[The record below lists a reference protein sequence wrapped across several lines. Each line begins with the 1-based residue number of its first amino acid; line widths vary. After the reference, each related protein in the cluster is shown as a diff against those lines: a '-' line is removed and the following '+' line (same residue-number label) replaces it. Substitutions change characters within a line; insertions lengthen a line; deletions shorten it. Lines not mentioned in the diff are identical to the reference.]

1 MLVPMR
7 ALALLCVLGASLFL
21 AAGSAGAATLP
32 PIKHVWIIVLENHNY
47 ADTFSDS
54 GPQYLAKTMTSQGEL
69 LRQYYGIGHSSLDNY
84 ITMISGQPPTSET
97 KADCGTFSDFTYDSP
112 PLPPDGV
119 AHGHGCVYPT
129 EVKTIA
135 DQLETAGLSWRMY
148 GEDMG
153 INSPGRAPLTS
164 CDHPAVGSADPA
176 EGAAANDQYATKHN
190 PFVYFH
196 SIIDRQAVC
205 DANVVDLANLT
216 TDLGS
221 ASTTPSYSFISPDL
235 CSDGHDANCADGT
248 SPGGYAGINS
258 FLTTWIPRITDSPAY
273 KEGGL
278 VITTFDEA
286 SGKAEDCCGEP
297 QGSSPTFNGNTGNGG
312 GQIGAVLLS
321 QYVMAGSTNDTP
333 YNHYS
338 LLRSMEDQ
346 FGLSHLAYSANEG
359 LVPFGSDVF
368 NTSPTPSDRDGD
380 GKPDSTD
387 ACPDVAAATANGC
400 PAPVDTDGDGVPDS
414 TDACPTVAAAT
425 PTGCPPIANGPKPV
439 VKISGVPKK
448 CVRRAFKVKVQVV
461 SKRLSFLKAYVDGRR
476 VKTSKAHKFTLKVKT
491 SKLKKG
497 KHRLKGLAKDKLGRS
512 GSKTV
517 KFSVCR

>member
-196 SIIDRQAVC
+196 SVFDDVSYC
-205 DANVVDLANLT
+205 DARDVPLTGFAADLA
-216 TDLGS
+216 S
-221 ASTTPSYSFISPDL
+221 VSTTPNYSMIVPNQCADAHDIPT
-235 CSDGHDANCADGT
+235 CSDSSTGGLSRADE
-248 SPGGYAGINS
+248 
-258 FLTTWIPRITDSPAY
+258 FLTKYVPIIQASPAY
-273 KEGGL
+273 QQDGL
-278 VITTFDEA
+278 IIVLFDEGV
-286 SGKAEDCCGEP
+286 SSMMCCNEP
-297 QGSSPTFNGNTGNGG
+297 YPPNLGQANTTAPIVGYGG
-312 GQIGAVLLS
+312 GQTGAILISKFIKPMTVTTTS
-321 QYVMAGSTNDTP
+321 

-338 LLRSMEDQ
+338 YLRSMEDL
-346 FGLSHLAYSANEG
+346 FGLAHLGYAARAD
-359 LVPFGSDVF
+359 LVPFGSDVYT
-368 NTSPTPSDRDGD
+368 N
-380 GKPDSTD
+380 
-387 ACPDVAAATANGC
+387 
-400 PAPVDTDGDGVPDS
+400 
-414 TDACPTVAAAT
+414 
-425 PTGCPPIANGPKPV
+425 
-439 VKISGVPKK
+439 
-448 CVRRAFKVKVQVV
+448 
-461 SKRLSFLKAYVDGRR
+461 Y
-476 VKTSKAHKFTLKVKT
+476 
-491 SKLKKG
+491 
-497 KHRLKGLAKDKLGRS
+497 
-512 GSKTV
+512 
-517 KFSVCR
+517 